1 MTNRPAASQTREKA
15 LPITR
20 NSQEVV
26 TSSTTVLPAFTVWEA
41 RRNQKRRLGRYLSL
55 PVFACACGHHSLAH
69 GGMGCEGVTD
79 NGDAC
84 TCKRGAR

>member
-1 MTNRPAASQTREKA
+1 MGIRTRVSASAVSIPAVKA
-15 LPITR
+15 KTPD
-20 NSQEVV
+20 
-26 TSSTTVLPAFTVWEA
+26 FTVWEA
-41 RRNQKRRLGRYLSL
+41 RRNQKRRLYRYLSL

-79 NGDAC
+79 NGDGC